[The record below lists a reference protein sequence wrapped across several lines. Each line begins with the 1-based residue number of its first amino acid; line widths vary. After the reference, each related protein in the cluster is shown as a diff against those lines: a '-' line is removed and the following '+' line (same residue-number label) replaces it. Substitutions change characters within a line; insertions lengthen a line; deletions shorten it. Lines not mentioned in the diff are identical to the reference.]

1 MIYSNSE
8 IFFFFNFCLFS
19 KFVILPLISCSP
31 GVMNSGK
38 TNHKTKKCLCTWK
51 EPSQLGAGR
60 CGLLL
65 PSRPGLRMKVC
76 EQEDQQRFSE
86 ERGWES
92 CLRALIHH
100 QELWTRHRPHAFPK
114 SQPCETCTI
123 ISMEHFEERDLE
135 KLRHE
140 LEILK
145 EKIRHTMVELR
156 LTLPS
161 RGLLTSTQCYQKTG
175 REKDQKKRIW
185 DVAEVEKSEAE
196 A

>member
-1 MIYSNSE
+1 MSHKINNTSQEALAGHTWPQLFKKKKDNTQFLSLNHRMGPLYWVMWAGKKQLRGLRRLKMSNLERNIAESSVEPSKKESMELSESQIYSNSE

-76 EQEDQQRFSE
+76 E
-86 ERGWES
+86 
-92 CLRALIHH
+92 
-100 QELWTRHRPHAFPK
+100 
-114 SQPCETCTI
+114 
-123 ISMEHFEERDLE
+123 
-135 KLRHE
+135 
-140 LEILK
+140 
-145 EKIRHTMVELR
+145 
-156 LTLPS
+156 
-161 RGLLTSTQCYQKTG
+161 
-175 REKDQKKRIW
+175 
-185 DVAEVEKSEAE
+185 
-196 A
+196 